1 MLTTAQRHRRGSPYD
16 VKPQRIL
23 GFRLWFGLWLRGL
36 EKQQFWIMPG
46 DEIHFQPQLVY
57 VGADYGV
64 KTTRQLIKSSGV
76 VLLKEPLAQV
86 SH

>member
-1 MLTTAQRHRRGSPYD
+1 MLTTALRHRRGSPYD
-16 VKPQRIL
+16 VKSQRIL
-23 GFRLWFGLWLRGL
+23 GFRLWFGLWLGGL
-36 EKQQFWIMPG
+36 EKQQFRIMPG